1 MIDQLQTI
9 WHTRI
14 PISKAMGIQATGYDG
29 ETLSARAGLAENINV
44 HGTAFAGSLYAIAAL
59 CGWGI
64 TWLKLR
70 EQDLDGSIVI
80 ASGHIDYARPV
91 PGDIEVA
98 CRFDADA
105 QLAAMDKLRDTGKCR
120 FELSVEIGAGAARF
134 DGSYAVL
141 LDDATLSAE
150 AIDRT

>member
-1 MIDQLQTI
+1 MIEQLQSI

-29 ETLSARAGLAENINV
+29 VTLSARAGLTENVNV

-59 CGWGI
+59 CGWGM
-64 TWLKLR
+64 TWLKLK
-70 EQDLDGSIVI
+70 EQGLQGSIVI

-91 PGDIEVA
+91 TADIDVA

-105 QLAAMDKLRDTGKCR
+105 QLEAMDKLRATGKCR

-134 DGSYAVL
+134 DGNYAVRL
-141 LDDATLSAE
+141 EE
-150 AIDRT
+150 AVVPE

>member
-1 MIDQLQTI
+1 MLDELQSI

-29 ETLSARAGLAENINV
+29 VTLSARAGLAENINV

-64 TWLKLR
+64 TWLKLK
-70 EQDLDGSIVI
+70 EAGLDGSIVI

-91 PGDIEVA
+91 SGDIDVT
-98 CRFDADA
+98 CRFDSEA
-105 QLAAMDKLRDTGKCR
+105 QLTAMDKLRATGKCR
-120 FELSVEIGAGAARF
+120 FELAVTIGAGAARF
-134 DGSYAVL
+134 NGNYAVL
-141 LDDATLSAE
+141 LE
-150 AIDRT
+150 

>member
-1 MIDQLQTI
+1 MIEQLQSI

-29 ETLSARAGLAENINV
+29 VTLSARAGLAENINV

-59 CGWGI
+59 CGWGM
-64 TWLKLR
+64 TWLNENSL
-70 EQDLDGSIVI
+70 EGSIVI
-80 ASGHIDYARPV
+80 ARGHIDYARPV
-91 PGDIEVA
+91 TGDIDVA

-105 QLAAMDKLRDTGKCR
+105 QLAAMDKLRATGKCR

-141 LDDATLSAE
+141 LEEAPVGTGGSAG
-150 AIDRT
+150 

>member
-29 ETLSARAGLAENINV
+29 VTLSARAGLAENINV

-64 TWLKLR
+64 TWLKLK

-91 PGDIEVA
+91 AGDIEVA

-134 DGSYAVL
+134 DGNYAVL
-141 LDDATLSAE
+141 LEEAVLLNEAE
-150 AIDRT
+150 QP